1 MWRNAL
7 KLTICILMIL
17 FNFILYF
24 VIGSLITGRMKKTR
38 FSVSL
43 SVLAGFFLYYS
54 LFTFFCIPVMY
65 RWRPLSMLS
74 RIWGAFVLALLV
86 LSFVLN
92 HKIWK
97 KKGRELLHFVR
108 TNKAF
113 VAGLFLLVV
122 IQTVVIVYAYQFT
135 LDAAYYVANVATS
148 LETDSLNIYDPYTGD
163 WQDHFEMRY
172 FFATYPMNDAVVC
185 QIFKIH
191 PLLQTKIIMSSI
203 AVILTN
209 MVYYMIARELFGKK
223 RESVFFLMLFAGII
237 HFFFITIFTS
247 SNFLITRSYEG
258 KNLLGNVVLPGI
270 LYLYIRM
277 LGRKKNTAEWVLLF
291 LVCFGSTVLS
301 SSSNMLVPAA
311 MSVLMIPLA
320 VFKRDWKVIPKYLVC
335 ILPCLIM
342 LVVYVAY
349 VKGMFV
355 FYTYPR

>member
-1 MWRNAL
+1 
-7 KLTICILMIL
+7 MII
-17 FNFILYF
+17 FNLILYF
-24 VIGSLITGRMKKTR
+24 LLGSLITGRMKRTR
-38 FSVSL
+38 FSGSL

-54 LFTFFCIPVMY
+54 LFTLFCIPVMY

-74 RIWGAFVLALLV
+74 AIWGAVVLALVV

-92 HKIWK
+92 HKIF
-97 KKGRELLHFVR
+97 RERGQRFAHFVMQ
-108 TNKAF
+108 NKGF
-113 VAGLFLLVV
+113 TAGIVLLVV
-122 IQTVVIVYAYQFT
+122 LQTILIVYAYQFT
-135 LDAAYYVANVATS
+135 LDAAYYVANVTTS
-148 LETDSLNIYDPYTGD
+148 VETNSLNIYDPYTGD

-191 PLLQTKIIMSSI
+191 PLMQTKVIMASV

-209 MVYYMIARELFGKK
+209 MLYFMIGRELFGRKK
-223 RESVFFLMLFAGII
+223 EAVFWLMFFAGII
-237 HFFFITIFTS
+237 NFFFITIFTS

-258 KNLLGNVVLPGI
+258 KNLLGNVVLPAI

-277 LGRKKNTAEWVLLF
+277 LRRKRTGAEWGLLF

-311 MSVLMIPLA
+311 MSVLMLPLA
-320 VFKRDWKVIPKYLVC
+320 VFKRDWKVVPKYLFC
-335 ILPCLIM
+335 ILPCLVM